1 MSYRLKQVSNSEYGL
16 IGLESFLE
24 AQREAKIAAAVAR
37 DDVMI
42 INEDDDNILVTAV
55 YHQSDDIRLELS
67 TSGLKDCV
75 WI

>member
-16 IGLESFLE
+16 IGLGSFLE
-24 AQREAKIAAAVAR
+24 AQKEAKVAAATAR
-37 DDVMI
+37 DDFMI
-42 INEDDDNILVTAV
+42 INEDDDNVLAVAV

-67 TSGLKDCV
+67 TSGLCDSP